1 MSVLQRFFFSISSLA
16 QVTATPETRNILRHH
31 APDRKQLFLN
41 LRFQT
46 EDAQFFRQPKQYYE
60 EILEK
65 DPSTFE
71 QMMKIPFILSK
82 GWLNCKPLLFLA
94 RVPWRRLPWRHG
106 FIQLKNIHEILLL
119 ILDAS
124 CVSPFS
130 FFSFSQVARFQM
142 LKKKKKK
149 CLKLWKNRHCW

>member
-1 MSVLQRFFFSISSLA
+1 MDKFFITNMLNEKERGTKFWESEGYVRFTTFFFSISTLA

-82 GWLNCKPLLFLA
+82 GWLNCKPVELEFALLFLA
-94 RVPWRRLPWRHG
+94 RVPP
-106 FIQLKNIHEILLL
+106 
-119 ILDAS
+119 
-124 CVSPFS
+124 
-130 FFSFSQVARFQM
+130 
-142 LKKKKKK
+142 
-149 CLKLWKNRHCW
+149 